1 MQILRS
7 ISEMQAVNY
16 PAAAKVGFVP
26 TMGYLH
32 DGHLSL
38 VDAALKSCD
47 VVVVSIFVNPAQF
60 APSEDLASYPR
71 DLDRDLALLEKRKVD
86 YVFFPT
92 PNEMYPPGYKTWVQ
106 VADLSSILCGKT
118 RPEHFKGVS
127 TVVLKLLNI
136 VRPQS
141 MYMGEK
147 DFQQLT
153 VLQRMALDLNLGI
166 SIIGCPIIREE
177 DGLAK
182 SSRNLYLK
190 DAERKQATCLYDAL
204 TNSQKLVEAGEL
216 AADKIIAAAE
226 KLILDSQAKVD
237 YIKIVDARDLSEVQD
252 IDEHSRML
260 IAAWVG
266 KPRLIDNMSLK
277 A

>member
-1 MQILRS
+1 MQILCS
-7 ISEMQAVNY
+7 IPEMQAVNY
-16 PAAAKVGFVP
+16 PAGSKVGFVP

-32 DGHLSL
+32 EGHLSL
-38 VDAALKSCD
+38 VDAAVKSSD
-47 VVVVSIFVNPAQF
+47 LVVVSIFVNPAQF
-60 APSEDLASYPR
+60 APSEDLDSYPR
-71 DLDRDLALLEKRKVD
+71 DFDRDLALLEKRKVD

-92 PNEMYPPGYKTWVQ
+92 ADEMYPPGYKTWVE
-106 VADLSSILCGKT
+106 VEGISHILCGNT

-153 VLQRMALDLNLGI
+153 VLQRMTQDLNLGVD
-166 SIIGCPIIREE
+166 IIGCPIIREE

-190 DAERKQATCLYDAL
+190 GKEREQATCLYKAL
-204 TNSQKLVEAGEL
+204 TNSQKLVAAGEL
-216 AADKIIAAAE
+216 AAEKIIAAAE
-226 KLILDSQAKVD
+226 QLILDSLVKVD
-237 YIKIVDARDLSEVQD
+237 YIKIVDGRDLSEVQD

>member
-1 MQILRS
+1 
-7 ISEMQAVNY
+7 
-16 PAAAKVGFVP
+16 
-26 TMGYLH
+26 
-32 DGHLSL
+32 
-38 VDAALKSCD
+38 VDASVKSSD
-47 VVVVSIFVNPAQF
+47 ITVVSIFVNPAQF
-60 APSEDLASYPR
+60 GPSEDLGSYPR
-71 DLDRDLALLEKRKVD
+71 DFERDLALLKKSKVD

-92 PNEMYPPGYKTWVQ
+92 AEEMYPPGYKTWVQ
-106 VADLSSILCGKT
+106 VEDLSRILCGIS

-153 VLQRMALDLNLGI
+153 VLQRMAQDLNLAVK
-166 SIIGCPIIREE
+166 IIGCPIVREE

-182 SSRNLYLK
+182 SSRNLYLQGIQR
-190 DAERKQATCLYDAL
+190 EQATCLYKAL
-204 TNSQKLVEAGEL
+204 MNSQKMAAAGEQ
-216 AADKIIAAAE
+216 AADKIIAAAQ
-226 KLILDSQAKVD
+226 KILLDSQAKVD
-237 YIKIVDARDLSEVQD
+237 YIKIVDARDLSETDKV
-252 IDEHSRML
+252 DEYSRML